1 MEDDEVRPVH
11 NSSLQ
16 RLKLQMIEIKNMGVQ
31 FSASLSFSVSKG
43 NEESVFWRR
52 ILRRGV

>member
-1 MEDDEVRPVH
+1 MEDDEVIPVH

-52 ILRRGV
+52 IFGRGV